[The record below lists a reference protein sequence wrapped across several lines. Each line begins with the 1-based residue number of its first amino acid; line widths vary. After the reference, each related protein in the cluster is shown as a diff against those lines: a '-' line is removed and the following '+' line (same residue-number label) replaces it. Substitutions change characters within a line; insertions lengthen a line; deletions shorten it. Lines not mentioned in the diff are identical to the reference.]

1 MGWYSE
7 ASDRAGCSIG
17 LSLSLLYS
25 LRFGVRA
32 IVAGAAGVIKAKLSE
47 MTTA

>member
-7 ASDRAGCSIG
+7 ARDRAGCSIG
-17 LSLSLLYS
+17 LSLPVLYS

-32 IVAGAAGVIKAKLSE
+32 IVADAPGVIKTKLSE

>member
-7 ASDRAGCSIG
+7 ARDRAGCSIG
-17 LSLSLLYS
+17 LSLPVLYS

-32 IVAGAAGVIKAKLSE
+32 IVAGAPSVIETKLSE
-47 MTTA
+47 TMTT